1 MIMITIDDLPNYE
14 PNCLTCTR
22 KGAGC
27 ARRETKRFPN
37 GYVYSPVTGQIS
49 GMIAGCIHYTGKYG
63 RFRDADKV

>member
-1 MIMITIDDLPNYE
+1 MEYMPTLWDLPTNE
-14 PNCLTCTR
+14 RNCATCTR

-37 GYVYSPVTGQIS
+37 GYVRSSVTGQIS

-63 RFRDADKV
+63 RFREE